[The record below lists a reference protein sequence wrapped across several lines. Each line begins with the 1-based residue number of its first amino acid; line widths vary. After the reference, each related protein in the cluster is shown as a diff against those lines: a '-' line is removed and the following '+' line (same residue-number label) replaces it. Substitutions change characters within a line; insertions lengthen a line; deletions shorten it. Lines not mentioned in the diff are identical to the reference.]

1 MPMIPNEGPCE
12 NDDYFYARVAEI
24 CQLLKETK
32 QIAVVYHV
40 DDRKPIS
47 ISLRPRPV
55 RKSRLTGEP
64 R

>member
-1 MPMIPNEGPCE
+1 MPMIANGGPCE
-12 NDDYFYARVAEI
+12 DDNYFYERVAEI
-24 CQLLKETK
+24 CKLLKETR
-32 QIAVVYHV
+32 QVAVVYHV